1 VGPPR
6 KLLKIRHRRRTL
18 VGFGVVVLVLLI
30 MTRERMGY
38 D

>member
-1 VGPPR
+1 VINLFFPA
-6 KLLKIRHRRRTL
+6 IAATTVYAL

-30 MTRERMGY
+30 LTRERMGY